1 MKVDV
6 LKYTAFPNGRNGG
19 NKAGVVLNA
28 GGLTDSDMQ
37 KVALEVG
44 YSETAFVFDSSRAD
58 FKLRYFTPTNE
69 VDLCGHAT
77 IAAFNALRD
86 KKVIK
91 KGAYSAETRVGI
103 LDMEVSKND
112 VYMEQLN
119 PIYFQTVEEFE
130 VLDCFYEEH
139 FIDKDIP
146 IRVVSTGMREIFV
159 PVKNVDVM
167 HKLHPKMKNII
178 YLCEKYNAIGMHI
191 YALDADEEVD
201 AYGRN
206 FAPLVGIDEESATG
220 TSNGALAC
228 ILNKYSSP
236 NKIEYTLRQGY
247 SMKMPSEIK
256 VKLKKHKTDILS
268 VLVGGSAKPNR

>member
-1 MKVDV
+1 M
-6 LKYTAFPNGRNGG
+6 
-19 NKAGVVLNA
+19 
-28 GGLTDSDMQ
+28 
-37 KVALEVG
+37 
-44 YSETAFVFDSSRAD
+44 
-58 FKLRYFTPTNE
+58 
-69 VDLCGHAT
+69 CGHAT

-178 YLCEKYNAIGMHI
+178 
-191 YALDADEEVD
+191 
-201 AYGRN
+201 
-206 FAPLVGIDEESATG
+206 
-220 TSNGALAC
+220 
-228 ILNKYSSP
+228 
-236 NKIEYTLRQGY
+236 
-247 SMKMPSEIK
+247 
-256 VKLKKHKTDILS
+256 
-268 VLVGGSAKPNR
+268 